1 MLRTQ
6 EAAQYTIGPDS
17 LGVLCEA
24 ICLDAVE
31 VTSATRVSIWFFD
44 AKGDMVCKRLL
55 NARDGRFQEG
65 AVIPKSATSAYVDAA
80 SQGLASMVTEDAPVV
95 PEISGDDV
103 KARLDMLLVDI
114 NNNPTAIFRCE
125 RNTGSD
131 DWRQRDITILRNLAQ
146 TLAAAIRERSLRETT
161 RDALAGLSA
170 GGLADMGSVKQDLTW
185 LRQGGEPSIWL
196 QSIEAAQAFD
206 ALALATPPMP
216 GFDADPLFDIDEDE
230 AF

>member
-6 EAAQYTIGPDS
+6 EAALYSFGQDT

-44 AKGDMVCKRLL
+44 GKGDMVCKRLL

-80 SQGLASMVTEDAPVV
+80 SQRLASMVTEDAPTM
-95 PEISGDDV
+95 PEAAGEDV
-103 KARLDMLLVDI
+103 KARLDMLLVDAQ
-114 NNNPTAIFRCE
+114 NHPAAIFRCE
-125 RNTGSD
+125 RSTGND
-131 DWRQRDITILRNLAQ
+131 DWRARDITILRNLAQ
-146 TLAAAIRERSLRETT
+146 TLAAAIREQTLRTAA
-161 RDALAGLSA
+161 RDLPLGPVM
-170 GGLADMGSVKQDLTW
+170 GDIGSVKQDLSW
-185 LRQGGEPSIWL
+185 LRQGSEPSIWL

-206 ALALATPPMP
+206 ALGLTEPSLAGLEVDM
-216 GFDADPLFDIDEDE
+216 LFDLDEDE

>member
-6 EAAQYTIGPDS
+6 EAALYGFGPDS
-17 LGVLCEA
+17 MGVLCEA

-31 VTSATRVSIWFFD
+31 VTSTTRVSIWFFD

-80 SQGLASMVTEDAPVV
+80 SQGLSSMVTEDAPIM
-95 PEISGDDV
+95 PEAAADDV
-103 KARLDMLLVDI
+103 KARLDMLLVDAQ
-114 NNNPTAIFRCE
+114 NQPAAIFRCE
-125 RNTGSD
+125 RNTGND
-131 DWRQRDITILRNLAQ
+131 DWRARDITILRNLAQ
-146 TLAAAIRERSLRETT
+146 TLAVAIRDQSLRNAT
-161 RDALAGLSA
+161 RDLPLGPVLQ
-170 GGLADMGSVKQDLTW
+170 GDIGSVKQDLSW
-185 LRQGGEPSIWL
+185 LRQSSEPSIWL

-206 ALALATPPMP
+206 ALGLSESALASLDVET
-216 GFDADPLFDIDEDE
+216 LFDLDEDE

>member
-6 EAAQYTIGPDS
+6 EAALNGFGPDS
-17 LGVLCEA
+17 LAVLCEA

-31 VTSATRVSIWFFD
+31 VTSANRVSIWFFD

-65 AVIPKSATSAYVDAA
+65 AVIPKSATAAYVDAA
-80 SQGLASMVTEDAPVV
+80 SQGLASMVTEDAPTM
-95 PEISGDDV
+95 PEAAGDEV

-114 NNNPTAIFRCE
+114 QNRPAAIFRCE
-125 RNTGSD
+125 RNTGDD
-131 DWRQRDITILRNLAQ
+131 DWRARDITILRNLAQ
-146 TLAAAIRERSLRETT
+146 TLAAAIRDQSLRDAAA
-161 RDALAGLSA
+161 RDLPLGPVTQ
-170 GGLADMGSVKQDLTW
+170 GDIGSVKQDLSW

-206 ALALATPPMP
+206 ALGLNASALA
-216 GFDADPLFDIDEDE
+216 GLEADPLFDLDEDE

>member
-6 EAAQYTIGPDS
+6 EAALYSFGQDN

-80 SQGLASMVTEDAPVV
+80 SQGLASLVTEDAPTM
-95 PEISGDDV
+95 PEATGDEV
-103 KARLDMLLVDI
+103 KARLDMLLVDAQSQ
-114 NNNPTAIFRCE
+114 PAAIFRCE

-131 DWRQRDITILRNLAQ
+131 DWRARDITILRNLAQ
-146 TLAAAIRERSLRETT
+146 TLAAAIREQTLRTAVA
-161 RDALAGLSA
+161 RDIPLGPVM
-170 GGLADMGSVKQDLTW
+170 GDIGSVKQDLSW
-185 LRQGGEPSIWL
+185 LRHGGEPSIWL

-206 ALALATPPMP
+206 ALGLTEASLA
-216 GFDADPLFDIDEDE
+216 GLDVDPLFDLDEDE

>member
-6 EAAQYTIGPDS
+6 EAALYSFGQDS
-17 LGVLCEA
+17 MAVLCEA

-80 SQGLASMVTEDAPVV
+80 SQGLASMVTEDAPTM
-95 PEISGDDV
+95 PEAIGEDV
-103 KARLDMLLVDI
+103 KARLDMLLVDAQ
-114 NNNPTAIFRCE
+114 NQPAAIFRCE
-125 RNTGSD
+125 RNTGGD
-131 DWRQRDITILRNLAQ
+131 DWRARDITILRNLAQ
-146 TLAAAIRERSLRETT
+146 TLAAAIRDQSLRNAAAREIPLGPVLQG
-161 RDALAGLSA
+161 DI
-170 GGLADMGSVKQDLTW
+170 GSVKQDLSW

-206 ALALATPPMP
+206 ALGLTEASLA
-216 GFDADPLFDIDEDE
+216 GLEADPLFDLDEDE

>member
-6 EAAQYTIGPDS
+6 EAALNSFGPDT
-17 LGVLCEA
+17 LAVLCEA

-44 AKGDMVCKRLL
+44 ARGDMVCKRLL

-65 AVIPKSATSAYVDAA
+65 AVIPQSATGAYLDAA
-80 SQGLASMVTEDAPVV
+80 SQGLASTVTEDAPV
-95 PEISGDDV
+95 ISEAGDDV
-103 KARLDMLLVDI
+103 KARLDMLLVDSH
-114 NNNPTAIFRCE
+114 NRPTAIFRCE
-125 RNTGSD
+125 RNSGSD
-131 DWRQRDITILRNLAQ
+131 DWRQRDITILRSLAQ
-146 TLAAAIRERSLRETT
+146 TLAAAIRQHSLRDTT

-216 GFDADPLFDIDEDE
+216 GPDADPLFDTDEDE